1 MATIIP
7 ARKGNWDVVRLSDL
21 PVDVRRMLSLQ
32 IKELVHEIEDCE
44 DNVMAHTGADV
55 IRIFEELFRAA

>member
-1 MATIIP
+1 M
-7 ARKGNWDVVRLSDL
+7 VRLSDL